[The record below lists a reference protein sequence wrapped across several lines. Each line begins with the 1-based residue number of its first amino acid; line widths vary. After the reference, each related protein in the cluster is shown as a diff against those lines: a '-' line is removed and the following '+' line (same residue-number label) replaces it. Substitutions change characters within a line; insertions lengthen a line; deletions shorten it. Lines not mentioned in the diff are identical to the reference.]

1 MTFIE
6 FKKVLLDLET
16 TIPKFANLI
25 KVNEKNIQAYKKK
38 GEVPNTIAVIVTL
51 MADMK
56 EHNLD
61 VKSLVEE
68 LELNV
73 KTKSKSKSESESKKR
88 KDI

>member
-73 KTKSKSKSESESKKR
+73 KTKSKSKSESKKR